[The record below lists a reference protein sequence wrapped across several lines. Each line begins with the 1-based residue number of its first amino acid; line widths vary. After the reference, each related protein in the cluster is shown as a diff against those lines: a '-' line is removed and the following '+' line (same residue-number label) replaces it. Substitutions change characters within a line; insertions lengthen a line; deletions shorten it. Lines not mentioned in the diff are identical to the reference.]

1 MSTRLTGAVGAAVA
15 LSLLLSSCGIVRDLT
30 GGQSGADPEASGEES
45 AAAEEVSYPEL
56 PFVRQARMS
65 VEDGNDVQFEV
76 TINSLEHNGEY
87 LMLEIQHNFLEPLPG
102 VVTASNPPVRLVDPI
117 SGEVMRGLRDAANND
132 ENYGTYFVLGN
143 PMMPTHE
150 GLPTTIRRYFPAP
163 TEDVEYLSLTGAGVG
178 HMPGI
183 PVTYVDEFTQAPEPN
198 AQEYYDT
205 EPMVQIQ
212 EELPEQI
219 WYPDNVPEPGLDSS
233 AYLQSIESFVDSPT
247 ASTTR
252 SGDRET
258 IALHSDNMFEVD
270 ESEPTAEA
278 EETIRRAAQSLRENL
293 GPDVDEITIIGHTD
307 GQGAADYNQTLSEQR
322 AEAARALLEEELG
335 SEFTLTTEGR
345 GATELLAQEGGADD
359 EESRA
364 RNRRVEFAYQ
374 VPLDDTASAEDG
386 EGLDAAERHVAPPAP
401 YFDTAEPFTT
411 VSHNDVDLHV
421 YPMVRD
427 GAYLVQMV
435 GFQNSTLEELEADL
449 DVDEAVI
456 PGSPAQYTEGT
467 MGGFRLEEPD
477 TGIVRYVVRI
487 HGVDGQYEDFAD
499 EINTLAPGE
508 QYFAIAVFPAP
519 ALDVTEMT
527 LYAGAFGEV
536 PGVPIQ

>member
-15 LSLLLSSCGIVRDLT
+15 LSLLLSSCGIIRDLT
-30 GGQSGADPEASGEES
+30 GGESEADPETTTEEEV
-45 AAAEEVSYPEL
+45 AAEEVSYPEL

-65 VEDGNDVQFEV
+65 VEDGNDVQFEL
-76 TINSLEHNGEY
+76 TINSLENNGEY
-87 LMLEIQHNFLEPLPG
+87 LMLEVEHNFLEPLPG
-102 VVTASNPPVRLVDPI
+102 TVTGRNAPVRLVDPI
-117 SGEVMRGLRDAANND
+117 SGEVMRGLRDAENND
-132 ENYGTYFVLGN
+132 ENYGTYFVLGD
-143 PMMPTHE
+143 PFMPTHE

-183 PVTYVDEFTQAPEPN
+183 PVTYVDDFTQAPEPN
-198 AQEYYDT
+198 AEEYIDPDT
-205 EPMVQIQ
+205 FAQAP
-212 EELPEQI
+212 ELPEEI
-219 WYPDNVPEPGLDSS
+219 FYPDNVPAPGLDTS
-233 AYLQSIESFVDSPT
+233 AYLQSIESFVDGPT

-252 SGDRET
+252 SGDQET

-270 ESEPTAEA
+270 ESEPTDEA
-278 EETIRRAAQSLRENL
+278 AETIRQAAQSLRANL
-293 GPDVDEITIIGHTD
+293 GPDVQEITVIGHTD

-335 SEFTLTTEGR
+335 SEFTFVTEGR
-345 GATELLAQEGGADD
+345 GATELLATEGGADD

-374 VPLDDTASAEDG
+374 VPLDDTASAEGG
-386 EGLDAAERHVAPPAP
+386 EGLDSAKRHVGPPAP
-401 YFDTAEPFTT
+401 YFDSPEPFTT

-435 GFQNSTLEELEADL
+435 GFQNSTLSELEADL

-477 TGIVRYVVRI
+477 TGIIRYVVRI
-487 HGVDGQYEDFAD
+487 HMLDGEYEDFAD

-508 QYFAIAVFPAP
+508 QYFAIAVFSAP

-536 PGVPIQ
+536 AGVPIQ